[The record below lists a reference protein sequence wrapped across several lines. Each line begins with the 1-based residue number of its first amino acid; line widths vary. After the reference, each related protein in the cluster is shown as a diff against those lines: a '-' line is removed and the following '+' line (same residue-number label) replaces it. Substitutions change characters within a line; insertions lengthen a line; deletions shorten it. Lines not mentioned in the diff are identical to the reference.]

1 VDVKPYMLNAHGT
14 YNLFFFAEYMEPIT
28 YYLRDDFGSVTAP
41 PCEVGTA
48 LHVCDMVQMRA
59 HTLKNNK

>member
-1 VDVKPYMLNAHGT
+1 
-14 YNLFFFAEYMEPIT
+14 MEPIT
-28 YYLRDDFGSVTAP
+28 YHLRDDFGSVTAA

-59 HTLKNNK
+59 HTLKINNNNKNYIDIEIK